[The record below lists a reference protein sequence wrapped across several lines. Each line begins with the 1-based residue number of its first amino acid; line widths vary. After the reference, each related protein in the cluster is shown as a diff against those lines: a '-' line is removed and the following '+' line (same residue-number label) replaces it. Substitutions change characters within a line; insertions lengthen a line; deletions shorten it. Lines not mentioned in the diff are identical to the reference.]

1 MMARLRIVSFATACL
16 ACFAATAAT
25 ALDYP
30 TRPVRIVVGY
40 APGGAADLV
49 ARLAGQSLSE
59 RIGQPFVVE
68 NRPGAGTNIAT
79 DAVAKAAPDGYTL
92 LLISAA
98 NAINATLYD
107 KLPFNFIRDIAP
119 VATLGREPNVVAVHP
134 SVPAATLPDFI
145 AYVRANP
152 GKVTMASGGVGAASH
167 MSGEMLMMLTG
178 ISMVHVPYRGA
189 APALGDLLGGQV
201 QLYIA
206 PMSSA
211 IEYIRSQKIRALA
224 VTLMQRSAVLPDVP
238 AVSGFIADYEASQW
252 YGIGV
257 PRNTPAEI
265 VDKLSSEI
273 DAAVADP
280 KFKAKLA
287 DLGEAALV
295 SSTAQF
301 RKLIADETERWGKV
315 VKFSGA
321 KAD

>member
-1 MMARLRIVSFATACL
+1 MFKPWIIRVAIAWV
-16 ACFAATAAT
+16 ACFTAVSAM

-30 TRPVRIVVGY
+30 ARPVRIVVGY
-40 APGGAADLV
+40 AAGGPADLV

-59 RIGQPFVVE
+59 QFGQPFIIE

-79 DAVAKAAPDGYTL
+79 DMVAKSPPDGYTL

-107 KLPFNFIRDIAP
+107 KLPFNFIRDIVP
-119 VATLGREPNVVAVHP
+119 VATLGREPNVMSVHP
-134 SVPAATLPDFI
+134 SVPATTLPDFI

-167 MSGEMLMMLTG
+167 MSGAMFMMLTG
-178 ISMVHVPYRGA
+178 VQMVHVPYRGA
-189 APALGDLLGGQV
+189 APALADLLGGQV
-201 QLYIA
+201 QLYFA

-211 IEYIRSQKIRALA
+211 IEYIRSHKIRPLA
-224 VTLMQRSAVLPDVP
+224 VTLMQRSAVLPDIP
-238 AVSGFIADYEASQW
+238 AVSELIPDYEASQW
-252 YGIGV
+252 YGIGA
-257 PRNTPAEI
+257 PKNTPAEI
-265 VDKLSSEI
+265 VDKLASQI
-273 DAAVADP
+273 DAAVADD
-280 KFKAKLA
+280 KFKARLA
-287 DLGEAALV
+287 DLGEAAFV
-295 SSTAQF
+295 SSPAEF